1 MSEPEIETP
10 ADDVPGSAPSCEE
23 LSELELALRDAE
35 EAPEEK
41 PVRKYQP
48 RYDLAEAM
56 TCRTLASMTD
66 NQLTYYIQ
74 RSQELVTEAEKA
86 LEVRRQK
93 LAAGKLEQ
101 RERNGAGKRQ
111 QVFQERQKKADYGRS
126 VEQMASAMMES
137 PPKPASEPKKPGKH
151 SVSTKDWLERHHG
164 KIR

>member
-10 ADDVPGSAPSCEE
+10 ANDVHGSAPGCEE
-23 LSELELALRDAE
+23 PSELELALRDAE
-35 EAPEEK
+35 EK
-41 PVRKYQP
+41 PVRKYEP

-74 RSQELVTEAEKA
+74 RSQQLVTEAEKA

-126 VEQMASAMMES
+126 VERMASAMMES
-137 PPKPASEPKKPGKH
+137 PPKLTSEPKKPGKH

-164 KIR
+164 RIR